1 MNWFVSFPLC
11 VASAGFIVAIVSSFE
26 DGATPMVVFGIG
38 ISVIFSVFAM
48 AAMEMFK

>member
-1 MNWFVSFPLC
+1 MNWFVAFPLC
-11 VASAGFIVAIVSSFE
+11 VATAGFIVAIVSLFE
-26 DGATPMVVFGIG
+26 TGSAPMVVFGIG